1 MGCGTP
7 VVATRAGGPE
17 SFVVGDLVPVES
29 VEALAQALV
38 KILTLEPAEAR
49 GLRQAVHQRA
59 QRYSWERIVDR
70 RLEYYQRVLSSAE

>member
-29 VEALAQALV
+29 VEALAQALL
-38 KILTLEPAEAR
+38 KTLTLKPTEAR
-49 GLRQAVHQRA
+49 ALRQAAHQGA

-70 RLEYYQRVLSSAE
+70 RLEYYQRALSSAD